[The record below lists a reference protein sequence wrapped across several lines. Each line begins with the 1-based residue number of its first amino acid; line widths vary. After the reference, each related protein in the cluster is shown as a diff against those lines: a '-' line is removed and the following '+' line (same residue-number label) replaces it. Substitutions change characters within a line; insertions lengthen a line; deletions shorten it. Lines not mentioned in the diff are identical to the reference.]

1 MSIES
6 NLRSLLSSLPPYVR
20 VVAVSKTR
28 TTEEMMEAYT
38 AGQRAFGENR
48 APELAVKHSQ
58 MPADTEWHFIGH
70 LQTNKVKT
78 IAGFV
83 SLVHSIDSM
92 KLLAELNREAERH
105 NRTIGCLLQFH
116 IATEE
121 TKYGLDLE
129 EALEILSSPRFQEL
143 KNVRIGG
150 VMGMAS
156 LTGDRELIR
165 KEFRSL
171 KNIFDRLKSEFFPL
185 NPEFCEI
192 SMGMSGDYLIA
203 VEEGSTIIR
212 VGTMVFESEE

>member
-1 MSIES
+1 MSIGS
-6 NLRSLLSSLPPYVR
+6 NLRSLLSSLPPHVR

-28 TTEEMMEAYT
+28 TAEEMMEAYS

-48 APELAVKHSQ
+48 APELALKHSQ

-83 SLVHSIDSM
+83 SLVHSVDSM
-92 KLLAELNREAERH
+92 KLLAELNREAERC
-105 NRTIGCLLQFH
+105 NRTIRCLLQFH

-121 TKYGLDLE
+121 TKYGLDLN
-129 EALEILSSPRFQEL
+129 EASEILSSPRCREL
-143 KNVRIGG
+143 KNVRIAG
-150 VMGMAS
+150 VMGMATF
-156 LTGDRELIR
+156 TGDRELVR
-165 KEFRSL
+165 REFRTL
-171 KNIFDRLKSEFFPL
+171 KSIFDGLRSEFFPG

-192 SMGMSGDYLIA
+192 SMGMSGDFQIA

-212 VGTMVFESEE
+212 VGTLVFESEE